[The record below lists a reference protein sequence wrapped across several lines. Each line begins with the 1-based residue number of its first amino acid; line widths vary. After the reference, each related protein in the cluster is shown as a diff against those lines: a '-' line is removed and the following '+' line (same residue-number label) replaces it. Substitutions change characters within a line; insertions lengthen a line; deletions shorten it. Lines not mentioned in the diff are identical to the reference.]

1 MLEVVSFAAK
11 HDDDWLV
18 YRFPDDDFNSRSKLI
33 VGPGQKAI
41 CVHLGQIEGEFKPGV
56 TILSTENYPFLK
68 KFVNSFNGGNAYPF
82 QIYFVNTTVN
92 SSTEWSTGQAVRVD
106 DPETKLVVHLRAYGS
121 YIFRLR
127 DPQFLLQMVLG
138 NMESGDIVSFD
149 YFRRKF
155 DDRVQQSVVK
165 CLGQLARVDKIPA
178 LEIATQTDVLSE
190 RVTKDVDDFFR
201 KYGFEVT
208 DFNTASI
215 NIPDEDFN
223 ALKEARE
230 WAVLGTS
237 HIAERQLDIGE
248 SWSKNEGTAGG
259 AAVGMMGL
267 GLGFNAFGGVMGNQP
282 TGYPGNSQGYPSNQQ
297 GYQQNVQGAAA
308 GIASSNMAAGATPG
322 AYKFCPNCGTKLDG
336 KANFCPNCGER
347 VIK

>member
-1 MLEVVSFAAK
+1 MLEVVSFEAK

-18 YRFPDDDFNSRSKLI
+18 YRFPNDDFSSRSKLI

-68 KFVNSFNGGNAYPF
+68 KFVNDFNGGSAYPF

-92 SSTEWSTGQAVRVD
+92 ASTEWSTGQAVRVD

-121 YIFRLR
+121 YIYRLR

-138 NMESGDIVSFD
+138 NMESGDIVTFD

-165 CLGQLARVDKIPA
+165 GLGQLARVDKIPA

-190 RVTKDVDDFFR
+190 RVSKDIDDFFR

-267 GLGFNAFGGVMGNQP
+267 GLGFNAFGGMMGNP
-282 TGYPGNSQGYPSNQQ
+282 Q
-297 GYQQNVQGAAA
+297 GYQNNTQGGYQNNPQGFQQNAQ
-308 GIASSNMAAGATPG
+308 AGAVG
-322 AYKFCPNCGTKLDG
+322 ASVANNGGAQAGFKFCPNCGTKVDA
-336 KANFCPNCGER
+336 KANFCTNCGER
-347 VIK
+347 LNK